1 MSSILIPL
9 DGSHLAAQVL
19 PYARSLAEL
28 THANLLLAHV
38 IPHAGHLHVGTERG
52 LLDKLEG
59 RTCDK
64 ADIADLD
71 AHREQATR
79 YLETQAARLREDGLV
94 VGTTVLE
101 GRPDE
106 VITAAAADV
115 DLVAM
120 STHGYS
126 GLRRWALGS
135 VTDRV
140 LHTSPKPVLV
150 VRSVAERPFNLRR
163 ILVPLDGSA
172 LARRA
177 LPVAADLART
187 AQAELIVMAV
197 MPAPLGGVEGAITP
211 IIFTPQDQTL
221 LRDRLMG
228 EALAAG
234 GGIEDL
240 KISTRIAQGYV
251 AEEVS
256 DEAQRSAVDLIVIS
270 THGYGGWRRLALGS
284 VTDKV
289 LHVTKTPVL
298 VVPAQ
303 DA

>member
-19 PYARSLAEL
+19 PYARALAEL
-28 THANLLLAHV
+28 TSANLLLAHV
-38 IPHAGHLHVGTERG
+38 ITRSGHYHIGSERG
-52 LLDKLEG
+52 LLDKMEG
-59 RTCDK
+59 RACDA

-71 AHREQATR
+71 AHRDQATS
-79 YLETQAARLREDGLV
+79 YLEGQAALLREAGLV
-94 VGTTVLE
+94 VGTTILE

-106 VITAAAADV
+106 VISAAAADV
-115 DLVAM
+115 DMVAM

-140 LHTSPKPVLV
+140 LHGSPAPVLV
-150 VRSVAERPFNLRR
+150 VRSVAEKPYTLRR

-172 LARRA
+172 LAKRA
-177 LPVAADLART
+177 LPEAIRLAR
-187 AQAELIVMAV
+187 AARAELILMAV
-197 MPAPLGGVEGAITP
+197 MPAPIGGVEGAITP
-211 IIFTPQDQTL
+211 VILTPQDQAL
-221 LRDRLMG
+221 LRDRLMSEVVNGG
-228 EALAAG
+228 EPVD
-234 GGIEDL
+234 DL
-240 KISTRIAQGYV
+240 KISTRVAQGYI
-251 AEEVS
+251 AEEIS
-256 DEAQRSAVDLIVIS
+256 DEATRSSVDLIVMS

-298 VVPAQ
+298 VVPTTEA
-303 DA
+303 

>member
-28 THANLLLAHV
+28 THASLLLAHV

-64 ADIADLD
+64 ADIADLT

-79 YLETQAARLREDGLV
+79 YLEAQAARLREDGLV

-106 VITAAAADV
+106 VIAAAAADV
-115 DLVAM
+115 DMVAM

-150 VRSVAERPFNLRR
+150 VRSVAEQPFNLRR

-177 LPVAADLART
+177 LPAATDLARA
-187 AQAELIVMAV
+187 AQAELIVMSV

-211 IIFTPQDQTL
+211 VIFTPQDQAL

-228 EALAAG
+228 EALTV

-303 DA
+303 DG